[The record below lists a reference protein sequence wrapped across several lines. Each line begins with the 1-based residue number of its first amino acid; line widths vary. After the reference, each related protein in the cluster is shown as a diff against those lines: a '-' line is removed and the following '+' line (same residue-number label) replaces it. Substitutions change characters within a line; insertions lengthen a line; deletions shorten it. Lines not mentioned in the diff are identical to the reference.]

1 MTMGGEASMKKLMEV
16 FYTKLED
23 SDQNPLFEGNGE
35 HPGIKSLE
43 AKLKFDH
50 ILEEAFKDS
59 EEFPGAK
66 AAYQ

>member
-23 SDQNPLFEGNGE
+23 SDHKTLFEGNEE

-43 AKLKFDH
+43 DKFKFDH
-50 ILEEAFKDS
+50 ILEESFKDI